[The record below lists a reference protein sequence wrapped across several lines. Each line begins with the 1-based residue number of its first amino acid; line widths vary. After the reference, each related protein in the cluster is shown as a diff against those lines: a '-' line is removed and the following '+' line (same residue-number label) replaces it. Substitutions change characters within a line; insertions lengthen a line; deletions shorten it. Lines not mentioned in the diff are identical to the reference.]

1 MKTISLKIPES
12 LEQQLQ
18 RLALESD
25 VSKSEILR
33 RALELFLTT
42 DKVPDSAS
50 VTALAGS
57 LVGCFRGPTDL
68 STNTDHFDEFG
79 Q

>member
-42 DKVPDSAS
+42 DKVPDNTS
-50 VTALAGS
+50 VTALAGN

-68 STNTDHFDEFG
+68 STNTDYFDEFG